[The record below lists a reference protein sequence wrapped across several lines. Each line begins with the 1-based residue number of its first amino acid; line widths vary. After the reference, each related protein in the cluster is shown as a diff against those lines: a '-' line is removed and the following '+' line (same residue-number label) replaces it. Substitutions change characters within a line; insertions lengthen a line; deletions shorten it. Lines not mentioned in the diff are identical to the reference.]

1 MMKEVCGSDNVTYD
15 NECLLKKAACEN
27 HTEIEI
33 LLFHFHLSG
42 CDKKC
47 SSLFSHCVK
56 HKGNEEKCEC

>member
-33 LLFHFHLSG
+33 VEKRSCTGMQPNCLVWHIQLRRPTV
-42 CDKKC
+42 DT
-47 SSLFSHCVK
+47 
-56 HKGNEEKCEC
+56 KGTT